1 MIQKLFAFACILLLL
16 TIAIKSNAQYSGFS
30 LKEAIELL
38 NASRSHVF
46 GLIDKKGL
54 IYLGKDE
61 DVDVFTN
68 SGGAGKLKLE
78 FTFDRSKVKIITWTE
93 NLYYARGMVNDI
105 INSDFVLIDKA
116 GIMWRYVDYNQSLI
130 LNFFDHSNRGYL
142 MLNLSRQVEKESLKA
157 KPVPTNIDSH
167 KPRAIIPRRK
177 SS

>member
-1 MIQKLFAFACILLLL
+1 MLQKLFAFACILLLL

-46 GLIDKKGL
+46 GLMDKKGL

-68 SGGAGKLKLE
+68 IGGVGKIKLE
-78 FTFDRSKVKIITWTE
+78 FTFDRGKVKIITWTE
-93 NLYYARGMVNDI
+93 NLYYAKGMINDI

-130 LNFFDHSNRGYL
+130 LNFFDHFNRGYV
-142 MLNLSRQVEKESLKA
+142 MLNLSRRPEQLTLAVF
-157 KPVPTNIDSH
+157 
-167 KPRAIIPRRK
+167 IIPTLLLSIK
-177 SS
+177 